1 MTLEEVCKKYGV
13 AESSMTSAF
22 PRTQKAI
29 MKKYNV
35 RIIKNGRGKTA
46 TYEEEVLCD
55 NRALTMYE
63 ETKDEMIIDNV
74 SFNLVNLDFCC
85 FIAIIMTPML
95 VFRGSFSDF
104 CKYMEI
110 KDTKENIQAVKGAL
124 ASLEERGF
132 ISYNLDRTDKTY
144 FVAALYRKV
153 EEEMKIGIDMI
164 RTCKEIA
171 DKHNKR
177 SWVPLLKTWLGIQ
190 LASDEQPFTVERL
203 QEITGLSAYQIKE
216 SKRLLEQN
224 DLFKTSRAYIAYN
237 KCVGSKVELNAFY
250 HKT

>member
-1 MTLEEVCKKYGV
+1 MTLQEVCEKYGV
-13 AESSMTSAF
+13 SESSMTNAF
-22 PRTQKAI
+22 PRTQKSI
-29 MKKYNV
+29 MKKYDI
-35 RIIKNGRGKTA
+35 RINKIGRGKTA
-46 TYEEEVLCD
+46 FYEEEVLCD

-63 ETKDEMIIDNV
+63 ESKGEMMIDNM
-74 SFNLVNLDFCC
+74 SFSLANLDFCC

-110 KDTKENIQAVKGAL
+110 KDSRENILAIKRAL

-164 RTCKEIA
+164 KTCKEIA
-171 DKHNKR
+171 DKNRKR

-190 LASDEQPFTVERL
+190 LIIEGQPFTIETL
-203 QEITGLSAYQIKE
+203 QDITGLSAYQLKE
-216 SKRLLEQN
+216 SKKLLEQN
-224 DLFKTSRAYIAYN
+224 DLFKTSRAYAAFN
-237 KCVGSKVELNAFY
+237 KCIGSKVELNAFY
-250 HKT
+250 NK

>member
-1 MTLEEVCKKYGV
+1 MTLNEVCEKYGV
-13 AESSMTSAF
+13 AESSMVSAF

-29 MKKYNV
+29 MKKHNV
-35 RIIKNGRGKTA
+35 KIIKNGRGKTA
-46 TYEEEVLCD
+46 TYTEEILCD

-63 ETKDEMIIDNV
+63 ETKNEMIIDNV
-74 SFNLVNLDFCC
+74 SFNLANLDFCC

-104 CKYMEI
+104 CKYMGI
-110 KDTKENIQAVKGAL
+110 KDSKENIVAVKGAL
-124 ASLEERGF
+124 SSLEERDF
-132 ISYNLDRTDKTY
+132 ISYTLDRTDKTY

-153 EEEMKIGIDMI
+153 EEEMKIGINMI
-164 RTCKEIA
+164 RTCKKIA
-171 DKHNKR
+171 DDNNKR

-190 LASDEQPFTVERL
+190 LAVDEQPFTVERL

-216 SKRLLEQN
+216 SKKLLEQN
-224 DLFKTSRAYIAYN
+224 DLFRTSRAYIAYN

-250 HKT
+250 NRS